1 MFLYLIADVPRHF
14 QTAVWGLSSK
24 GFRRHIKANSVSSK
38 LVVKSAYN
46 PLKTPVNQGVSEIII
61 EFIENK
67 DMTIPPGYRRVLK
80 KGEFNTPSVIQF
92 LKKEN
97 GGFISTA
104 VLRCYTD
111 SCFPF

>member
-46 PLKTPVNQGVSEIII
+46 PLKTPVNQGLSDIII
-61 EFIENK
+61 EFLLKFLNNPILILFILYKVYFLYIENS
-67 DMTIPPGYRRVLK
+67 IGSVVL
-80 KGEFNTPSVIQF
+80 
-92 LKKEN
+92 
-97 GGFISTA
+97 
-104 VLRCYTD
+104 
-111 SCFPF
+111 

>member
-61 EFIENK
+61 EFIEN
-67 DMTIPPGYRRVLK
+67 
-80 KGEFNTPSVIQF
+80 
-92 LKKEN
+92 
-97 GGFISTA
+97 
-104 VLRCYTD
+104 
-111 SCFPF
+111 